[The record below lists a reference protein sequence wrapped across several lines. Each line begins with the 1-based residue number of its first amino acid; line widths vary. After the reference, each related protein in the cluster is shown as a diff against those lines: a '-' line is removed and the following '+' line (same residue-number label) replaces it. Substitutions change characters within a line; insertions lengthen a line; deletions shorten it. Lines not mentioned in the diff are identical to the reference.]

1 MGLTSPLPSHGK
13 DTSMGSA
20 SPITTSWVSLH
31 PCRSPAFSGAAE
43 HPEPLTYTQRPL
55 QDMRE
60 LEIALGAQGFV
71 PSPFS
76 WWMGAE
82 IDNPQCWGW
91 GSRAGLGCVSG
102 VSPVRMAQWRCL
114 MCWALCISPCRD
126 TGHRALLLPTEPDIL
141 QELHQVLGRVLRWAA
156 PHRLRGL
163 GG

>member
-1 MGLTSPLPSHGK
+1 
-13 DTSMGSA
+13 MGSA

-31 PCRSPAFSGAAE
+31 PCRSPAFGGAAE

-60 LEIALGAQGFV
+60 LEIARGAQGFV

-91 GSRAGLGCVSG
+91 GSRAGLG
-102 VSPVRMAQWRCL
+102 
-114 MCWALCISPCRD
+114 
-126 TGHRALLLPTEPDIL
+126 
-141 QELHQVLGRVLRWAA
+141 WAA
-156 PHRLRGL
+156 SVGSAL
-163 GG
+163 